1 MPAEHAEERGKKKE
15 IYNISAPFREFS
27 GQTSQN

>member
-15 IYNISAPFREFS
+15 IYNISAFFREFS
-27 GQTSQN
+27 VQFS